1 MGYKH
6 IFLCTPKLLEK
17 FKCAFKVENNKR
29 RKNWGTIPSS
39 QHYKGE
45 KGVLSSG
52 MGTRTN
58 SQVRVQDEVNL
69 HN

>member
-1 MGYKH
+1 
-6 IFLCTPKLLEK
+6 
-17 FKCAFKVENNKR
+17 
-29 RKNWGTIPSS
+29 
-39 QHYKGE
+39 
-45 KGVLSSG
+45 VLSSG